1 MRALRR
7 NFRFTGIALRLLL
20 ALGMVVNPVL
30 AAVGELHGMEHAAMA
45 SAEDMHEHA
54 HASDSQPHD
63 HHGGGDDSDHASG
76 GHGLLHQVGSASDP
90 LPDIALDISVQSA
103 SGPLLPESGQSH
115 LPGDSP
121 NLPFRPPI
129 A

>member
-1 MRALRR
+1 MRAFRR
-7 NFRFTGIALRLLL
+7 KFRFPGIALRLLL

-45 SAEDMHEHA
+45 SAEDMHDHA
-54 HASDSQPHD
+54 HGSDSQPQD

-76 GHGLLHQVGSASDP
+76 GHGLLHQAGSASDP
-90 LPDIALDISVQSA
+90 LPDIALGISVASA
-103 SGPLLPESGQSH
+103 SGPLLPESGRSH

-121 NLPFRPPI
+121 DLPFRPPI

>member
-1 MRALRR
+1 MRAFRR
-7 NFRFTGIALRLLL
+7 KFRFPGVALRLLL

-45 SAEDMHEHA
+45 SGDDVHAHA
-54 HASDSQPHD
+54 HASDSQAHD
-63 HHGGGDDSDHASG
+63 HHGGGGESGHASG
-76 GHGLLHQVGSASDP
+76 GHGLLHLVGSPSDP
-90 LPDIALDISVQSA
+90 LPDIALDIPAQSA